1 MQAESCLWIE
11 CVFVREASLTEVIF
25 HAEVRHELFE
35 DVERIVEMKCSI
47 EKVFREIP
55 IDIAV

>member
-1 MQAESCLWIE
+1 M
-11 CVFVREASLTEVIF
+11 FVLEVSLTEVIF
-25 HAEVRHELFE
+25 HAEVRHELFK

-47 EKVFREIP
+47 EKVFGEIP